1 MFNIL
6 VLYFLGL
13 HLLYFH
19 GLIWFVRRCT
29 EWPFLSSWFLSVC
42 LHCVIVSLLLLYID
56 AFLSALSTV
65 CMMVQLCSFPYA
77 LAPQSSS
84 SNIQVKFLALLCN
97 CLVSCSIIGTHHR
110 HLNGSTA
117 FQSPSVQRLSYV
129 GPSMRCGWAP
139 QAVPYIVLQT
149 PEVDISY
156 SDYIISLLL
165 VRSAANADEFYGLV
179 ALYKSQ
185 ITNTTTAVAP
195 ISGCVCLLSVSLPS
209 YICVMSDKCWWL
221 RLAWQLQT
229 LPVQHSHP
237 ICLPPPVPPSI
248 PPIPSETPWL
258 EQSVCLTHRTSVCFA
273 SVYKFVV
280 VVEWHSFAC
289 RTVSGCV
296 GLRLAW
302 PAVWS

>member
-1 MFNIL
+1 
-6 VLYFLGL
+6 
-13 HLLYFH
+13 
-19 GLIWFVRRCT
+19 
-29 EWPFLSSWFLSVC
+29 
-42 LHCVIVSLLLLYID
+42 
-56 AFLSALSTV
+56 
-65 CMMVQLCSFPYA
+65 
-77 LAPQSSS
+77 
-84 SNIQVKFLALLCN
+84 
-97 CLVSCSIIGTHHR
+97 
-110 HLNGSTA
+110 
-117 FQSPSVQRLSYV
+117 
-129 GPSMRCGWAP
+129 MRCGWAP

-302 PAVWS
+302 RRRVKLALDAEWSRLWSRRCEVAVASPEAESSAATDTVWLLSACPVVVPSSSLWTESVCVWHQLQLTYKRGGGVV